1 MARVTRGI
9 SLEEWEEKT
18 KLTEKEKQSVYD
30 LQDACTELP
39 LPSNWY
45 FGDKLLGSP
54 LLSSSRSNSSGG
66 LSPEQASVSASS
78 PLNPHVL
85 ASRLLAGSKSPVPM
99 TRTLSTANL
108 LAEATAADTAAEK
121 QVASE
126 IGSEKPIETLQEF
139 FDWFAVMESEMEKGQ
154 EDVYRNHLSMV
165 ELYQDACNEF
175 LQDLKTTCQLF
186 DDLEKDY
193 SFVDSRTRSIQ
204 TACETLLEEQHR
216 STQLAEGLAA
226 RLEYFN
232 QLEPIAKLFNSPG
245 DDICLQPD
253 FIPMLEKLDECI
265 KYMQDHHS
273 YRDSELYLMRFRQ
286 CMTRGITLIKMYVVS
301 TLKTLGYDVYKQVN
315 TKDATMGKQIA
326 MYYVKFKTIAPT
338 IRSLTAQVEKRC
350 DHKEYQ
356 SLYEDMLHAYF
367 QTRQQLLSP
376 LISKKIQ
383 QLGPSDKE
391 LLDFAKNGCAYMMS
405 LCSDE
410 YNLFYNFFQKSGEQA
425 LYNYLDLLTSHLYD
439 YLRPR
444 IIHENDIITL
454 SELCNVFLMY
464 VMQDEN
470 DLVLGIMDDKNEVK
484 FGHLIQ
490 NVLEDAQG
498 RLVFR
503 AQMFIHNDIQ
513 NYQPKPQDFENI
525 RQQRDQQ
532 HEDPDNKQKTSVVLD
547 ANMATTAA
555 TLAISEEEN
564 SDTHSIR
571 SARSNLLAEG
581 NDESTGWF
589 PTLQK
594 TLWVLS
600 KLYRCVQNGVFEDLA
615 QEAVS
620 LCNESLLKAGES
632 VTTLKSRLDGELF
645 LIKNLLVLKEQL
657 APFEANLVHAGKTLD
672 FSHVSDSLSSLQQQ
686 KSLMFNPNALIGLA
700 QKGMPRVV
708 EVSLDSRREIDFQIK
723 KVCEEFINHCVDGAV
738 EPLTAFL
745 IKLSAILPSAV
756 LPKSPDGQDS
766 PVQKLTQKDVQ
777 ESTDQFMEAVEE
789 RIRFVI
795 KKLREYVNDQKME
808 QILLKPIE
816 TSIIEQYKSF
826 LIRIDIESRE
836 GGRIEVL
843 AQKPM
848 SAESVAVW
856 LSQIKDQQA

>member
-253 FIPMLEKLDECI
+253 FIPMLVKLDECI

-470 DLVLGIMDDKNEVK
+470 DLVK

-532 HEDPDNKQKTSVVLD
+532 HEDPDNKQKTS
-547 ANMATTAA
+547 
-555 TLAISEEEN
+555 N

>member
-1 MARVTRGI
+1 M
-9 SLEEWEEKT
+9 
-18 KLTEKEKQSVYD
+18 
-30 LQDACTELP
+30 
-39 LPSNWY
+39 
-45 FGDKLLGSP
+45 
-54 LLSSSRSNSSGG
+54 SNSSGG
-66 LSPEQASVSASS
+66 LSPEQVPASTSS

-85 ASRLLAGSKSPVPM
+85 ASRLLAGNSAPM

-121 QVASE
+121 QVASD

-154 EDVYRNHLSMV
+154 EDIYRNYLSRV
-165 ELYQDACNEF
+165 ELYKSACDEF
-175 LQDLKTTCQLF
+175 LQDLQTTCQLF
-186 DDLEKDY
+186 DDLERDY
-193 SFVDSRTRSIQ
+193 SFVDVRTRSIQ
-204 TACETLLEEQHR
+204 TACETLLEEQHK
-216 STQLAEGLAA
+216 STRLAEGLAA

-245 DDICLQPD
+245 DDICLRPE

-265 KYMQDHHS
+265 RYMQEHHT

-301 TLKTLGYDVYKQVN
+301 TIKTLGYNVYKQVN
-315 TKDATMGKQIA
+315 TKDTTMGKQIA
-326 MYYVKFKTIAPT
+326 MYYVKFKTIAPS

-350 DHKEYQ
+350 GHKEYR

-383 QLGPSDKE
+383 QLGPGVKD

-410 YNLFYNFFQKSGEQA
+410 YNLFYNFFQQSGEQE
-425 LYNYLDLLTSHLYD
+425 LYNYLDVLTGHLYD

-470 DLVLGIMDDKNEVK
+470 DLVLGIMDDKNDVK

-490 NVLEDAQG
+490 NILQDTQA

-513 NYQPKPQDFENI
+513 NYQAKPQDFENVY
-525 RQQRDQQ
+525 QQQFPH
-532 HEDPDNKQKTSVVLD
+532 HEQDKQKTSVVLE
-547 ANMATTAA
+547 ANTTVASTA
-555 TLAISEEEN
+555 TLAITEEDT
-564 SDTHSIR
+564 SDTQSTQ
-571 SARSNLLAEG
+571 SARSSLLADG
-581 NDESTGWF
+581 HDKSSGWF

-594 TLWVLS
+594 TLWILS

-620 LCNESLLKAGES
+620 LCNASLQKASES
-632 VTTLKSRLDGELF
+632 VAALKSRLDGQLF

-672 FSHVSDSLSSLQQQ
+672 FSHTADSLSSLQQQ

-723 KVCEEFINHCVDGAV
+723 KVCEEFINQCVDGAL

-756 LPKSPDGQDS
+756 LPKSTDGQDS
-766 PVQKLTQKDVQ
+766 PVQKLSSKDVT
-777 ESTDQFMEAVEE
+777 EATDQFMEAVQE
-789 RIRFVI
+789 RIRFMT

-826 LIRIDIESRE
+826 LIRIDIETKE
-836 GGRIEVL
+836 GGRIAAL
-843 AQKPM
+843 AEKPM

-856 LSQIKDQQA
+856 ISQIKDH